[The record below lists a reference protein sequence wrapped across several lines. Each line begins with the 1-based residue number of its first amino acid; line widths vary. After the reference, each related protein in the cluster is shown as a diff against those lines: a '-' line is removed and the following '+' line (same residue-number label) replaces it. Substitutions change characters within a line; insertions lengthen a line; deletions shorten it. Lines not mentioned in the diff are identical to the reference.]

1 MDRLSEAISKARA
14 ARGEGQSQN
23 PAPHSAQNLPAV
35 VPRSPNRTAHPAEIS
50 ARWQSLNQV
59 SLGRTQ
65 LDRAL
70 IVAKDGGPNSA
81 PFDMLRTKVLHQMR
95 TNGWRRI
102 GITSPLMGC
111 GKSTVALNLAFSF
124 ARNPEMRIMLLDTDL
139 RRPSIANMLGITPSA
154 SFFSVLA
161 RRVQFE
167 GCAVAFGPNLCFATN
182 GRPHRSPSELMQL
195 HQVAEELDRIDAD
208 YEPDVMLFDLAPI
221 LQTDDA
227 LTVLQ
232 RLDAVIIVAAA
243 EVTSIKELD
252 QCEADVAAN
261 TNVLGVVLNKA
272 RSVGQDYGYGYAP
285 G

>member
-14 ARGEGQSQN
+14 ARGESSSQT
-23 PAPHSAQNLPAV
+23 LPAV
-35 VPRSPNRTAHPAEIS
+35 VAKAPARRSHPEDIA
-50 ARWQSLNQV
+50 ARWQALKQASL
-59 SLGRTQ
+59 SRRQ
-65 LDRAL
+65 LDRSL
-70 IVAKDGGPNSA
+70 LVAKDGGPNSA
-81 PFDMLRTKVLHQMR
+81 PFDMLRTKVLHVMR

-111 GKSTVALNLAFSF
+111 GKSTIALNLAFSF
-124 ARNPEMRIMLLDTDL
+124 ARNPEMRIMLVDADL
-139 RRPSIANMLGITPSA
+139 RRPSIATMLGITPSA
-154 SFFSVLA
+154 SLFSVLA
-161 RRVQFE
+161 GRVAFE
-167 GCAVAFGPNLCFATN
+167 GCALAFGPNLCFATN
-182 GRPHRSPSELMQL
+182 GRAHRSPSELLQL
-195 HQVAEELDRIDAD
+195 NQVAEELDRIDAD

-272 RSVGQDYGYGYAP
+272 RSLGQGYGYGYAP

>member
-14 ARGEGQSQN
+14 ARGEA
-23 PAPHSAQNLPAV
+23 PAQTLPAV
-35 VPRSPNRTAHPAEIS
+35 IPKSPPPKAQIRHSHPDEIS
-50 ARWQSLNQV
+50 ARWQSLSQV

-124 ARNPEMRIMLLDTDL
+124 ARNPEMRIMLLDADL

-161 RRVQFE
+161 RRVPFE

-208 YEPDVMLFDLAPI
+208 YDPDVMLFDLAPI

>member
-14 ARGEGQSQN
+14 ARGES
-23 PAPHSAQNLPAV
+23 PAQTLPAV
-35 VPRSPNRTAHPAEIS
+35 TTKAPVRRWHPDDIA
-50 ARWQSLNQV
+50 ARWKALKQV
-59 SLGRTQ
+59 SLNRRQ
-65 LDRAL
+65 LDL
-70 IVAKDGGPNSA
+70 SLLVAKDGGPNSA

-124 ARNPEMRIMLLDTDL
+124 ARNPEMRVMLLDADL
-139 RRPSIANMLGITPSA
+139 RRPSIATMLGIAPSA
-154 SFFSVLA
+154 SLFSVFA
-161 RRVQFE
+161 GRVSFE
-167 GCAVAFGPNLCFATN
+167 GCALAFGPNLCFATN
-182 GRPHRSPSELMQL
+182 SRPHRSPSELMQL
-195 HQVAEELDRIDAD
+195 NQVAEELDRIDAE

-227 LTVLQ
+227 LSVLQ

-272 RSVGQDYGYGYAP
+272 RSVGQGYGYGYAP

>member
-14 ARGEGQSQN
+14 ARGEG
-23 PAPHSAQNLPAV
+23 PAQNLPAV
-35 VPRSPNRTAHPAEIS
+35 IPKSPASRSQMNTAHREEIS
-50 ARWQSLNQV
+50 ARWQALKQV
-59 SLGRTQ
+59 SLGRAQ

-124 ARNPEMRIMLLDTDL
+124 ARNPEMRIMLLDADL
-139 RRPSIANMLGITPSA
+139 RRPSIATMLGITPSA
-154 SFFSVLA
+154 SLFSVLA

-167 GCAVAFGPNLCFATN
+167 GCALAFGPNLCFATN

-195 HQVAEELDRIDAD
+195 AQVAEELDRIDAD
-208 YEPDVMLFDLAPI
+208 YDPDVMLFDLAPI

-272 RSVGQDYGYGYAP
+272 RDVGQDYGYGYAP

>member
-1 MDRLSEAISKARA
+1 MDRLSEANSKARA
-14 ARGEGQSQN
+14 ARGES
-23 PAPHSAQNLPAV
+23 PAQTLPAV
-35 VPRSPNRTAHPAEIS
+35 TAKVPVRRSHPEDIA
-50 ARWQSLNQV
+50 ARWQALKQASL
-59 SLGRTQ
+59 SRRQ
-65 LDRAL
+65 LDRSL
-70 IVAKDGGPNSA
+70 LVAKDGGPNSA
-81 PFDMLRTKVLHQMR
+81 PFDMLRTKVLHLMR

-111 GKSTVALNLAFSF
+111 GKSTIALNLAFSF
-124 ARNPEMRIMLLDTDL
+124 ARNPEMRIMLVDADL
-139 RRPSIANMLGITPSA
+139 RRPSIATMLGITPSA
-154 SFFSVLA
+154 SLFSVLA
-161 RRVQFE
+161 GRVAFE
-167 GCAVAFGPNLCFATN
+167 GCALAFGPNLCFATN
-182 GRPHRSPSELMQL
+182 GRAHRSPSELLQL
-195 HQVAEELDRIDAD
+195 NQVAEELDRIDAD

-272 RSVGQDYGYGYAP
+272 RSLGQGYGYGYAP

>member
-14 ARGEGQSQN
+14 ARGDT
-23 PAPHSAQNLPAV
+23 PAQTLPAV
-35 VPRSPNRTAHPAEIS
+35 TSKVPVRRWHPDDIS
-50 ARWQSLNQV
+50 ARWKALKQV
-59 SLGRTQ
+59 SLNRRQ
-65 LDRAL
+65 LDL
-70 IVAKDGGPNSA
+70 SLLVAKDGGPNSA

-124 ARNPEMRIMLLDTDL
+124 ARNPEMRTMLLDADL
-139 RRPSIANMLGITPSA
+139 RRPSIATMLGVTPSA
-154 SFFSVLA
+154 SLFSVFA
-161 RRVQFE
+161 GRVQFE
-167 GCAVAFGPNLCFATN
+167 GCALAFGPNLCFATN

-195 HQVAEELDRIDAD
+195 NQVAEELDRIDAE

-272 RSVGQDYGYGYAP
+272 RSVGQGYGYGYAP